1 MMVHFIY
8 HPDTVLN
15 DCIFKISFYRSKS
28 FTINI
33 YVTIY
38 FNISQL
44 LGVPQECETQYILKL
59 NIFFTHYNRDF
70 WFQGNQDMAVRE
82 NILDLKYTYKIK
94 TYTCLT
100 KLIRGQSISFD
111 FFRQFLV
118 FCHVV
123 IF

>member
-38 FNISQL
+38 DILIYHSFW
-44 LGVPQECETQYILKL
+44 VPQEYETHYILKL

-82 NILDLKYTYKIK
+82 NILDLKYTY
-94 TYTCLT
+94 
-100 KLIRGQSISFD
+100 
-111 FFRQFLV
+111 
-118 FCHVV
+118 
-123 IF
+123 